1 MNIRIITSVYSPRFP
16 STITYMLQASE
27 YQSEPYL
34 KWLWRTVDFSG
45 VARRRTLKRTAK
57 ARMLEIFLAV
67 GMLIEILAGLALIFY
82 GALSGYNAW
91 AWEIGAALLI
101 AYPFIWSHLVV
112 LPLEFG
118 RALIVEPKLNKQ
130 VKTAKTIYRNH
141 PGVKIA
147 VAGSYGKTTMKELLK
162 TVLSEGLKV
171 KATVANK
178 NVLSEHAKFAKSL
191 NGDEEVLIIEYG
203 EGAPG
208 DVKRFAFNTHPTHG
222 IITGLAPAH
231 LNQYKTLEAAG
242 ADIFSLGEYLKG
254 ENVYVNHESPPVK
267 AYVKPGYVTYGP
279 EGVGKWQ
286 VSEVNLSID
295 GVSFSLSDGK
305 TKLNLNSKLLGKH
318 QIGALS
324 LAAVIG
330 LELGLTRDQVIA
342 GVAKGEP
349 FMHRMQPYELA
360 GARVIDDTY
369 NGNIEGIRAGTALL
383 RELSAR
389 RKIYVTPGLVDQ
401 GQDTKRIHN
410 LMGEFIASAKPDLVV
425 LMRNSVTGFIKDGL
439 KRSGYKGEIQIV
451 DDPLSFYEHLD
462 QLVAA
467 GDLVLMQ
474 NDWTDNYA

>member
-1 MNIRIITSVYSPRFP
+1 MNIRIITSLYSPRFP
-16 STITYMLQASE
+16 AAVTYMLQASE
-27 YQSEPYL
+27 YQSAPYL
-34 KWLWRTVDFSG
+34 KWLWRTADFSG

-57 ARMLEIFLAV
+57 ARLLELFLAL
-67 GMLIEILAGLALIFY
+67 GMLLEILAGLSLIAY
-82 GALSGYNAW
+82 GALSGDNAW

-118 RALIVEPKLNKQ
+118 RVLIVEPKLNKDI
-130 VKTAKTIYRNH
+130 KAAKTIYQNH

-171 KATVANK
+171 KATIANK

-191 NGDEEVLIIEYG
+191 SGDEDVLIIEYG

-231 LNQYKTLEAAG
+231 LDKYKTLEAAG

-254 ENVYVNHESPPVK
+254 KNVYVNAESSQAK
-267 AYVKPGYVTYGP
+267 AYIKPGYITYGSK
-279 EGVGKWQ
+279 GVGEWR
-286 VSEVNLSID
+286 VSEVDLNIH
-295 GVSFSLSDGK
+295 GVSFSLSAGK
-305 TKLNLNSKLLGKH
+305 TKLNLSSKLLGEH

-330 LELGLTRDQVIA
+330 LELGLTHDQVIA
-342 GVAKGEP
+342 GIAKSEP

-360 GARVIDDTY
+360 GAWVIDDTY

-383 RELSAR
+383 RELPAR

-410 LMGEFIASAKPDLVV
+410 LMGELIADAKPDLVV
-425 LMRNSVTGFIKDGL
+425 LMRNSVTGFIKEGL
-439 KRSGYKGEIQIV
+439 ISSSYSGELQVV
-451 DDPLSFYEHLD
+451 DDPLNFYEHLD
-462 QLVAA
+462 QIVAA